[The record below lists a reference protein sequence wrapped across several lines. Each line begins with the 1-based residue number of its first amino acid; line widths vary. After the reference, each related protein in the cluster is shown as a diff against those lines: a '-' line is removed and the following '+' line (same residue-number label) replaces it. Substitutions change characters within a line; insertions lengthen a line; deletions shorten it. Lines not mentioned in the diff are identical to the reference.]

1 MQNFLIT
8 PFEKVLNEEQ
18 ISSLKKLATTPPDSS
33 NESFDEW
40 NVTTL
45 HPRIAEQL
53 AALQQQL
60 FVRYVENNQLYKE
73 MFPEAHG
80 IEELKM
86 RKYTGENFTL
96 PDVDVKDLGT
106 SRRILSFVF
115 YINKPETRGETVF
128 VKFQQKIEPQ
138 ESGCVVYP
146 SSWPWMRAEESG
158 GGEKLIVLGYIH
170 YVD

>member
-73 MFPEAHG
+73 QFPEDH
-80 IEELKM
+80 
-86 RKYTGENFTL
+86 
-96 PDVDVKDLGT
+96 
-106 SRRILSFVF
+106 
-115 YINKPETRGETVF
+115 
-128 VKFQQKIEPQ
+128 
-138 ESGCVVYP
+138 
-146 SSWPWMRAEESG
+146 
-158 GGEKLIVLGYIH
+158 
-170 YVD
+170 